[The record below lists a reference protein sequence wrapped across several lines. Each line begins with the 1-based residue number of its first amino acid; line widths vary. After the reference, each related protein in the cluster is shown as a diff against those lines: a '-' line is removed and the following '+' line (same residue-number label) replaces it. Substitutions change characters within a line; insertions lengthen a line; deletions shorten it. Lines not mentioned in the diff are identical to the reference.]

1 MRGSIAPISL
11 PAILSEVETYSNVV
25 QLAVAIG
32 VVDAQPT
39 EALCSARL
47 SLVVG
52 RSRHDLKICQE
63 LI

>member
-1 MRGSIAPISL
+1 MGGSIAPISL
-11 PAILSEVETYSNVV
+11 PAIASEVETYWNVV

-39 EALCSARL
+39 EAVVFCHA